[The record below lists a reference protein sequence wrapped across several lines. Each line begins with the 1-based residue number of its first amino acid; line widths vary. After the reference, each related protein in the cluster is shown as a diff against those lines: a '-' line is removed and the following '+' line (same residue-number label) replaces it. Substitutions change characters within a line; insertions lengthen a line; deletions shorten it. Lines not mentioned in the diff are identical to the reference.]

1 MLIKSLLFV
10 GLTTWSCVSP
20 KTAIMITIPLPAL
33 LLVFY
38 AILDKDYLTDNSHGP
53 QEHKQV
59 EYSIVGTSPDS
70 ADQTTTVAEKPSCG
84 EKLYIGVKIL
94 PFIIPLF
101 LSFFAEYMSNSSVV
115 TTIAFPESHVPPRD
129 HFLFYSLSYRI
140 GKFVGR
146 SYLFIFACLPPDAM
160 EFLKCDRTWVF
171 AGK

>member
-1 MLIKSLLFV
+1 MLIKPLLFA

-20 KTAIMITIPLPAL
+20 KITVMMTIPIPAL
-33 LLVFY
+33 LLAFY
-38 AILDKDYLTDNSHGP
+38 AILDKDYLTDSSGP
-53 QEHKQV
+53 QEHKEV
-59 EYSIVGTSPDS
+59 EYMMVGTSPDS
-70 ADQTTTVAEKPSCG
+70 PAQTTTVPEKPSCG

-115 TTIAFPESHVPPRD
+115 TSIVFPESHVPPRD

-146 SYLFIFACLPPDAM
+146 SYLFIFACLPPDAI
-160 EFLKCDRTWVF
+160 EFLKCDKTWVF